1 MTTLHHE
8 VRINAA
14 PEKVW
19 SVLAD
24 LEAVQ
29 YYNPL
34 IAQTR
39 YISVSREGV
48 GASRHCDFK
57 PKGFSKERVTD
68 WVPNRLLGMEVVE
81 SSFPMAFT
89 RWKTQLTEDGKGTLV
104 TQDLEYEVKFGL
116 LGKLMN
122 VVMMK
127 KKYDGILAEIFT
139 GLKNHVEN
147 N

>member
-8 VRINAA
+8 VKINAV

-19 SVLAD
+19 NVLAD

-34 IAQTR
+34 VVKTHYTSENR
-39 YISVSREGV
+39 DGV

-57 PKGFSKERVTD
+57 PNGFSKERVTD
-68 WVPNRLLGMEVVE
+68 WIPARLLGMEVVD
-81 SSFPMAFT
+81 SSFPMRFT
-89 RWKTQLTEDGKGTLV
+89 RWKTHLAADDGGTRV
-104 TQDLEYEVKFGL
+104 TQELEYEMKFGL
-116 LGKLMN
+116 LGELLNKLM
-122 VVMMK
+122 MR

-139 GLKNHVEN
+139 GLKNYIEKN
-147 N
+147 

>member
-1 MTTLHHE
+1 MTILHHE
-8 VRINAA
+8 VKINAA

-19 SVLAD
+19 NVLAN

-29 YYNPL
+29 HYNPL
-34 IAQTR
+34 VAQTR
-39 YISVSREGV
+39 YTSENREGV

-68 WVPNRLLGMEVVE
+68 WIPARLLGMEVVD

-89 RWKTQLTEDGKGTLV
+89 RWKTHLAAEGNGTRV
-104 TQDLEYEVKFGL
+104 SQDLEYGMKFGL
-116 LGKLMN
+116 FGELLNKL
-122 VVMMK
+122 MMK
-127 KKYDGILAEIFT
+127 KKYDSILSEIFK

>member
-8 VRINAA
+8 VKINAA

-19 SVLAD
+19 NVLAN

-34 IAQTR
+34 VAKTR
-39 YISVSREGV
+39 YTSENREGV

-57 PKGFSKERVTD
+57 PKGFSKERITD
-68 WVPNRLLGMEVVE
+68 WIPARLLGMEVVE
-81 SSFPMAFT
+81 SSFPMTFT
-89 RWKTQLTEDGKGTLV
+89 RWKTHLVAEGGGTRV
-104 TQDLEYEVKFGL
+104 TQDLEYGMKLGL
-116 LGKLMN
+116 LGELLNKL
-122 VVMMK
+122 MMK

-139 GLKNHVEN
+139 GLKNHVESN
-147 N
+147 

>member
-8 VRINAA
+8 VKINAA

-19 SVLAD
+19 NVLAD

-34 IAQTR
+34 VAKTR
-39 YISVSREGV
+39 STSENREGV

-57 PKGFSKERVTD
+57 PKGFSKEKVTD
-68 WVPNRLLGMEVVE
+68 WIPARLLGMEVID
-81 SSFPMAFT
+81 SSFPMIFT
-89 RWKTQLTEDGKGTLV
+89 RWKTHLIAEDDGTRV
-104 TQDLEYEVKFGL
+104 TQDLEYGMKFGL
-116 LGKLMN
+116 VGELLNKLM
-122 VVMMK
+122 MR

-139 GLKNHVEN
+139 GLKNYVEKN
-147 N
+147 